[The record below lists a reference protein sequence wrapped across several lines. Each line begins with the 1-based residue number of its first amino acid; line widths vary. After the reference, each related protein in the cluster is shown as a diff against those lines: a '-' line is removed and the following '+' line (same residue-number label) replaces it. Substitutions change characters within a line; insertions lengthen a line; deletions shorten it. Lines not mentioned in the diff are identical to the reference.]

1 MDVFL
6 LQLMLMLDLVPLIIC
21 VLIEGKLPIMT
32 VGAFLL
38 MQWWSHLGSQT
49 EGTKLPVCC

>member
-6 LQLMLMLDLVPLIIC
+6 VEQMLMLDVFPLIVC
-21 VLIEGKLPIMT
+21 LLMEGKLPIMT

-38 MQWWSHLGSQT
+38 MQAWDRIGSQT
-49 EGTKLPVCC
+49 EGTKLTVCC

>member
-6 LQLMLMLDLVPLIIC
+6 LELMIVLDLFPLIISL
-21 VLIEGKLPIMT
+21 LIEGKLPIMM

-38 MQWWSHLGSQT
+38 MQWWDHIGNLMK
-49 EGTKLPVCC
+49 GTKLIVCC